1 MTTPISQDRWSAA
14 RGPRRIVCLT
24 PESAEILY
32 ALGAGERV
40 VGVSGYTVQPPEA
53 RRKPKVGAYT
63 TVDFD
68 RVMGLDPDLVVAYS
82 DLQAD
87 ITAALARRGATVLH
101 LNQRTFDGLCHAVEL
116 LGGVVGEPA
125 AAAKLIGLIRGECA
139 SASRAARALPRRPRV
154 YFEEWDDPLIAGIG
168 WVSEAVAIA
177 GGEDVFADLNR
188 TGAAK
193 DRVVSADD
201 VRRRNPDIVFASW
214 CGKKVRPERIASRPG
229 WRDIAAVRDGH
240 VYEIKSAYILQ
251 PGPSVLTGVRQ
262 MAERIAAWSAAAS
275 GAARPS

>member
-1 MTTPISQDRWSAA
+1 MTTPISQDRWSGA

-40 VGVSGYTVQPPEA
+40 VGVSGYTVTPPEA

-63 TVDFD
+63 TVDLD

-87 ITAALARRGATVLH
+87 VTAALARRGATVLH
-101 LNQRTFDGLCHAVEL
+101 LNQRTFDGLCHAIEL
-116 LGGVVGEPA
+116 LGGVVGEPTA
-125 AAAKLIGLIRGECA
+125 AAELIGRIRGECA

-177 GGEDVFADLNR
+177 GGDDVFADLNR
-188 TGAAK
+188 SGAAR

-214 CGKKVRPERIASRPG
+214 CGKKVRTERIASRPG
-229 WRDIAAVRDGH
+229 WHDIAAVRDGH
-240 VYEIKSAYILQ
+240 VYEIKSAHILQ

-262 MAERIAAWSAAAS
+262 MAERIAVWSSGAP
-275 GAARPS
+275 GAARRS

>member
-1 MTTPISQDRWSAA
+1 
-14 RGPRRIVCLT
+14 
-24 PESAEILY
+24 
-32 ALGAGERV
+32 
-40 VGVSGYTVQPPEA
+40 
-53 RRKPKVGAYT
+53 
-63 TVDFD
+63 
-68 RVMGLDPDLVVAYS
+68 
-82 DLQAD
+82 
-87 ITAALARRGATVLH
+87 
-101 LNQRTFDGLCHAVEL
+101 
-116 LGGVVGEPA
+116 
-125 AAAKLIGLIRGECA
+125 
-139 SASRAARALPRRPRV
+139 V

-188 TGAAK
+188 SGAAK

-229 WRDIAAVRDGH
+229 WQDIAAVRDGH
-240 VYEIKSAYILQ
+240 VYEIKSAHILQ